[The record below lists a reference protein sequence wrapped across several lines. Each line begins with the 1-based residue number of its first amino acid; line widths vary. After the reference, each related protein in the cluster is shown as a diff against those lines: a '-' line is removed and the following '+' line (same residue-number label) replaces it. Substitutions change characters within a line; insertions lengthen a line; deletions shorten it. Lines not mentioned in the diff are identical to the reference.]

1 MTSPVNSELPDGRDA
16 EPALL
21 LLRRARKLLDTVA
34 TITNERGLTSG
45 GTAFDLRSA
54 HDSLRAAEHLVVAR
68 ITLRHPGSD
77 DRAGAELAV
86 VLLQLGDA
94 RAALKDVELARRT
107 ASVTD
112 VRAGLQRLRS
122 AKSVA
127 QLVNLV
133 PLVVHRLG
141 FDRVMLSRLRGPCWV
156 ARSAFV
162 AGDPPL
168 ADAMVRVGRAA
179 PGRVDPGWPESDAV
193 HRRVAILVPDAQR
206 NPRVHPEL
214 KALTSTRDYVSAPLV
229 AGGKAIGLLHADRG
243 ATSARLTE
251 FDRDLLG
258 LFAEGLGFVF
268 ERTACHEQL
277 AALKRRLEEQARSVG
292 ELIDGF
298 LDADALGW
306 AMPATPATAAA
317 AARPFQLSGPLA
329 ELTRRELEVLSHL
342 ADGRSTAQIASML
355 FISPGTVTTHVKHL
369 LHKLG
374 TANRAEAVARYHQL
388 TR

>member
-21 LLRRARKLLDTVA
+21 LLRRARKLLDAVA

-45 GTAFDLRSA
+45 GTAFDPRSVDDA
-54 HDSLRAAEHLVVAR
+54 LRAAQRLVVAR
-68 ITLRHPGSD
+68 ITRRDPSSYDG
-77 DRAGAELAV
+77 GGPELAA

-94 RAALKDVELARRT
+94 RAALKDTELTRRA

-112 VRAGLQRLRS
+112 VHAGLRRLRS
-122 AKSVA
+122 VDSVA
-127 QLVNLV
+127 QLVDLV
-133 PLVVHRLG
+133 PLAVHRLG
-141 FDRVMLSRLRGPCWV
+141 FNRVMLSRLRGPCWV

-162 AGDPPL
+162 AGDATL
-168 ADAMVRVGRAA
+168 ADAMVRVGQAA
-179 PGRVDPGWPESDAV
+179 PGRVDRDWPESAV
-193 HRRVAILVPDAQR
+193 VRRHTAILVPDAQR
-206 NPRVHPEL
+206 DPRVHPEL

-229 AGGKAIGLLHADRG
+229 AGGKVIGLLHADRS
-243 ATSARLTE
+243 ATAPPLTE
-251 FDRDLLG
+251 LDRDLLG

-268 ERTACHEQL
+268 ERTVCHEQL
-277 AALKRRLEEQARSVG
+277 AALKRRLEEQARSVS

-298 LDADALGW
+298 LDADALSW
-306 AMPATPATAAA
+306 AMPATAAA
-317 AARPFQLSGPLA
+317 PARPFQLSGPLA

-342 ADGRSTAQIASML
+342 ADGRPTAQIASML
-355 FISPGTVTTHVKHL
+355 FVSAGTVKTHVKHL

-374 TANRAEAVARYHQL
+374 AANRAEAVARYHQL

>member
-1 MTSPVNSELPDGRDA
+1 MTSPANSELPDGSDA

-21 LLRRARKLLDTVA
+21 LLRRARRLLDAVA

-45 GTAFDLRSA
+45 ATPFDLHSA
-54 HDSLRAAEHLVVAR
+54 DDSLRAAEHLVVAR
-68 ITLRHPGSD
+68 ITRHEPSSD
-77 DRAGAELAV
+77 NGVGADLAV
-86 VLLQLGDA
+86 ALLQLGDA
-94 RAALKDVELARRT
+94 RAALKDAELARRT

-112 VRAGLQRLRS
+112 VHAGLQRLRS
-122 AKSVA
+122 VDSVA
-127 QLVNLV
+127 QLIDLV
-133 PLVVHRLG
+133 PPVVCRLG
-141 FDRVMLSRLRGPCWV
+141 FNRVMLSRLRGPSWV

-168 ADAMVRVGRAA
+168 ADAMVRVGQAT
-179 PGRVDPGWPESDAV
+179 PGRVDRDWPESAV
-193 HRRVAILVPDAQR
+193 VRRHTAILVPDAQR

-214 KALTSTRDYVSAPLV
+214 KALMSTRDYVSAPLV
-229 AGGKAIGLLHADRG
+229 AGGKVIGLLHADRG

-268 ERTACHEQL
+268 ERTVCHEQM

-298 LDADALGW
+298 LDSDALGP
-306 AMPATPATAAA
+306 AMPAMPATAAA
-317 AARPFQLSGPLA
+317 PARPFQLSGPLA

-355 FISPGTVTTHVKHL
+355 FVSPGTVTTHVKHL

-388 TR
+388 MH

>member
-1 MTSPVNSELPDGRDA
+1 MTSPVHTELPESRDA

-54 HDSLRAAEHLVVAR
+54 DDSLRATQRLVVAR
-68 ITLRHPGSD
+68 ITRRDPSSD
-77 DRAGAELAV
+77 DGGRAELAA

-94 RAALKDVELARRT
+94 RAALKDAELTRRA

-112 VRAGLQRLRS
+112 VHAGLRRLRS
-122 AKSVA
+122 VDSVA
-127 QLVNLV
+127 QLTDLV
-133 PLVVHRLG
+133 PLAVHRLG
-141 FDRVMLSRLRGPCWV
+141 FNRVMLSRLRGPCWV

-162 AGDPPL
+162 AGDATL
-168 ADAMVRVGRAA
+168 AEAMVRVGQAA

-214 KALTSTRDYVSAPLV
+214 KALTSTREYVSAPLV
-229 AGGKAIGLLHADRG
+229 AGGKVIGLLHADRS
-243 ATSARLTE
+243 ATAAPLTE
-251 FDRDLLG
+251 LDRDLLG

-268 ERTACHEQL
+268 ERTVCHEQL
-277 AALKRRLEEQARSVG
+277 TALKRRLEEQARSVG

-298 LDADALGW
+298 LDAGALGP
-306 AMPATPATAAA
+306 AMPAMPASAAGP
-317 AARPFQLSGPLA
+317 ARPFLLSGPLA

-342 ADGRSTAQIASML
+342 ADGRPTAQIASML
-355 FISPGTVTTHVKHL
+355 FVSAGTVKTHVKHL

-374 TANRAEAVARYHQL
+374 AANRAEAVARYHQL